1 MVSPQ
6 PLRWIVR
13 AVALA
18 VLGGCGGDNGPTGP
32 VTFRDP
38 AATTA
43 SIAAL
48 DTVFGAPAIQSFGSL
63 SGVIVVPAPAALG
76 PVGAL
81 LGATGVIPRPG
92 EPLSQLG
99 PARLDAL
106 RRLRPQLGTTSAAGP
121 IIPNSYYGWVL
132 AWDCDAG
139 GYVQQSSTG
148 GPATGIRF
156 LLYAV
161 DPFTGQIVCPSPTEI
176 GYVDLTDVS
185 NLSADRLRV
194 RVVSGGIT
202 YIDYTISITGTDASI
217 SIGIVGTIRN
227 GAPGGSGT
235 KTITFTLSLEATVSP
250 SGDVAATYSTTFE
263 LDQPRVTFAFTE
275 TVDVEADF
283 ETGTVILSLQLTRP
297 GESVQVIYTVVLD
310 GGSFTLTGE
319 VRINGQRFATIEGD
333 IFSPTFRD
341 RDGRLIEGGA
351 ILEVLTALGQA
362 AFAFDFIITQILA
375 PLGGAAL

>member
-6 PLRWIVR
+6 PLRWIAR

-81 LGATGVIPRPG
+81 LGATWVIPRPG

-106 RRLRPQLGTTSAAGP
+106 RRLRPQLGTMSAAGP

-161 DPFTGQIVCPSPTEI
+161 DPFVCPSPTEI

-194 RVVSGGIT
+194 EVVSDAVR
-202 YIDYTISITGTDASI
+202 YIDYTITVSDFNLGVA
-217 SIGIVGTIRN
+217 GTIRN
-227 GAPGGSGT
+227 GAPGAPGT
-235 KTITFTLSLEATVSP
+235 KTLTFTVSLDVTGEP
-250 SGDVAATYSTTFE
+250 PGDFTITASTTFD
-263 LDQPRVTFAFTE
+263 LDKPSVTFAFTE
-275 TVDVEADF
+275 TGTYDADTDLITITF
-283 ETGTVILSLQLTRP
+283 DLQVIRP
-297 GESVQVIYTVVLD
+297 RESVQIVYTLVTD
-310 GGSFTLTGE
+310 GADFTISGE
-319 VRINGQRFATIEGD
+319 VRINGQRFATFEGTL
-333 IFSPTFRD
+333 SSVTFRD
-341 RDGRLIEGGA
+341 RDGRIIEPGPV
-351 ILEVLTALGQA
+351 LEVLAALEVATLALDSVIFGL
-362 AFAFDFIITQILA
+362 LA
-375 PLGGAAL
+375 PLGGV